1 MKISLITVVYN
12 GERFLESCIDSV
24 IAQDYADLEYILI
37 DGASTD
43 KSLEI
48 ANKYRDKID
57 VLLSEKD
64 KGMYDALNKGIA
76 LAKGEIIGILNADD
90 MLATNDVISTIAK
103 TFSSSQTDGVY
114 GDLNYID
121 PNNTNKIIRKWKGK
135 PYSLGGI
142 KRGWMPAHPTLYL
155 KRSLFVKYG
164 NYSLNFG
171 TAADYELMLRFL
183 FKHKIK
189 AIYLNK
195 LIVKMRTGGMSNAS
209 LKLRKHALDN
219 DLKAIRENGIKL
231 PYLTLFLKKIRKI
244 QQFFH

>member
-12 GERFLESCIDSV
+12 GERFLESCINSV

-189 AIYLNK
+189 AVYLNK

-231 PYLTLFLKKIRKI
+231 SYLTLLLKKIRKI